1 MKKVIN
7 KMENSELLAHFLI
20 SRDNLISIRRALNEK
35 PQDQELN
42 TLFEMEEKQYNELL
56 TEIFRRMQYARRT
69 KR

>member
-1 MKKVIN
+1 MKKVVN

-42 TLFEMEEKQYNELL
+42 LLFEIEEKQYTSLL
-56 TEIFRRMQYARRT
+56 VEIYRRMNYGRK

>member
-1 MKKVIN
+1 MKKVVN

-20 SRDNLISIRRALNEK
+20 SRDNLISIRRALNDN
-35 PQDQELN
+35 PQDKELN

>member
-1 MKKVIN
+1 MKKVVN

-20 SRDNLISIRRALNEK
+20 SRDNLISIRRALNDK

-42 TLFEMEEKQYNELL
+42 LLFELEEKQYTSLLVELY
-56 TEIFRRMQYARRT
+56 RRMNNGR

>member
-1 MKKVIN
+1 
-7 KMENSELLAHFLI
+7 MENSELLAHFLI
-20 SRDNLISIRRALNEK
+20 SRDNLISIRRALNDN
-35 PQDQELN
+35 PQDKELN

>member
-1 MKKVIN
+1 MKKVVN

-20 SRDNLISIRRALNEK
+20 SRDNLISIRRALNDK

-42 TLFEMEEKQYNELL
+42 SLFEIEEKQYTEFL
-56 TEIFRRMQYARRT
+56 TELYRRMNYGRK